1 MSLRKGYLTMFQEKI
16 KQIQDKN
23 QVIETL
29 NTFFKGNGFTRIE
42 PELITRTTAFISSNP
57 SVSEDKLIQLQ
68 LRDGYSYVLRPDI
81 TTSILENYLPLMN
94 DHDQLQVCYQA
105 SSYRQSEAGLKT
117 FPQYGYEVVGQVN
130 IQEQLK
136 MLLNISKKLKK
147 EMVFVVSYPSFITS
161 RIPKMT
167 PKIKEALSL
176 QSTTSLKALLDNK
189 TYEGIL
195 PYLNLKGTFED
206 LQDQLDL
213 SVLKPYQKQLNQLNA
228 MIDLSV
234 IPPYDYYSGLYI
246 QGYMKGYHTPVLF
259 GGAYDGRTGQYQ
271 KQAFG
276 VSISL
281 EMLLKE
287 FNL

>member
-1 MSLRKGYLTMFQEKI
+1 MFQEKI
-16 KQIQDKN
+16 KQLQDKN
-23 QVIETL
+23 LIIDAL
-29 NTFFKGNGFTRIE
+29 HSFFKGNGFTRIE
-42 PELITRTTAFISSNP
+42 PELMNRTTAFITSNP

-81 TTSILENYLPLMN
+81 TTSILEKYLPLMN
-94 DHDQLQVCYQA
+94 DNDQLQVCYQA
-105 SSYRQSEAGLKT
+105 SSYRQSETGLKT

-130 IQEQLK
+130 IQDQLK

-147 EMVFVVSYPSFITS
+147 EMVFVVSYPSFMTS
-161 RIPKMT
+161 RIST
-167 PKIKEALSL
+167 INPKIKEALSL
-176 QSTTSLKALLDNK
+176 QSTTSLKTLLDNK
-189 TYEGIL
+189 TYKDIL

-206 LQDQLDL
+206 LQNELDL
-213 SVLKPYQKQLNQLNA
+213 SVLKPYQKELGQLSA
-228 MIDLSV
+228 IIDLSV
-234 IPPYDYYSGLYI
+234 MPPYDYYSGLYI

-259 GGAYDGRTGQYQ
+259 GGSYDGRTGQYQ

>member
-1 MSLRKGYLTMFQEKI
+1 MFQEKI
-16 KQIQDKN
+16 KQLQDKN
-23 QVIETL
+23 LIIDAL
-29 NTFFKGNGFTRIE
+29 HSFFKGNGFTRIE
-42 PELITRTTAFISSNP
+42 PELMNRTTAFITSNP

-81 TTSILENYLPLMN
+81 TTSILETYLPLMN
-94 DHDQLQVCYQA
+94 DNDQLQVCYQA
-105 SSYRQSEAGLKT
+105 SSYRQSETGLKT

-130 IQEQLK
+130 IQNQLK

-147 EMVFVVSYPSFITS
+147 EMVFVVSYPSFMTS
-161 RIPKMT
+161 RISTMN

-176 QSTTSLKALLDNK
+176 QSTTSLKTLLDNK
-189 TYEGIL
+189 TYEDIL

-206 LQDQLDL
+206 LQNELDL
-213 SVLKPYQKQLNQLNA
+213 FVLKPYQKELGQLSA
-228 MIDLSV
+228 IIDLSV
-234 IPPYDYYSGLYI
+234 MPPYDYYSGLYI

-259 GGAYDGRTGQYQ
+259 GGSYDGRTGQYQ